1 MKSEFR
7 FFIIFKIA
15 LIFKALCAQVV
26 VGLRIDAETGQFVTD
41 VENDMGMTPRQL
53 GRYSS
58 SQDTL
63 KLQKDKKGQ
72 MKKVLS
78 KLKKITK
85 NVFRRKKLKP
95 IKKEYNFS
103 LELTLSCR
111 LNSMNNFRKNLQSVL
126 NLI

>member
-1 MKSEFR
+1 M
-7 FFIIFKIA
+7 
-15 LIFKALCAQVV
+15 

-72 MKKVLS
+72 MKKVLPKDFLS
-78 KLKKITK
+78 IYTKKL
-85 NVFRRKKLKP
+85 FRRKKLKP
-95 IKKEYNFS
+95 IKKEYSF
-103 LELTLSCR
+103 R
-111 LNSMNNFRKNLQSVL
+111 LD
-126 NLI
+126 

>member
-1 MKSEFR
+1 MKSEFL
-7 FFIIFKIA
+7 FFIIFKIT

-78 KLKKITK
+78 KFEK
-85 NVFRRKKLKP
+85 N
-95 IKKEYNFS
+95 N
-103 LELTLSCR
+103 
-111 LNSMNNFRKNLQSVL
+111 
-126 NLI
+126 